1 VDSAASSCTSVQC
14 LRRSNQPEDCSLSAD
29 RLLLRFSRAI
39 MDRTRAGRLCAL
51 AAEAISHVPIG
62 DRRRSI
68 RIPSG
73 VALEAVVL
81 GSVSADATCLASARR
96 WRKSCRP
103 ERSRPDLTAVA
114 LHIGETDCV
123 AEDAVLIGPVS
134 APRFPA
140 NREINREF
148 CRFHPS
154 GVIFASIRL
163 INSMACS
170 EIPYATEQ
178 GILAR

>member
-1 VDSAASSCTSVQC
+1 M
-14 LRRSNQPEDCSLSAD
+14 P
-29 RLLLRFSRAI
+29 
-39 MDRTRAGRLCAL
+39 
-51 AAEAISHVPIG
+51 
-62 DRRRSI
+62 
-68 RIPSG
+68 
-73 VALEAVVL
+73 
-81 GSVSADATCLASARR
+81 ADATSRRQAKMIKNVKFVELKGASHGLTWTAESVGIKIRAYCRGNSADLAETAQQRHGL
-96 WRKSCRP
+96 C
-103 ERSRPDLTAVA
+103 ERQAQPIAF
-114 LHIGETDCV
+114 LHMGETDCV

>member
-1 VDSAASSCTSVQC
+1 
-14 LRRSNQPEDCSLSAD
+14 
-29 RLLLRFSRAI
+29 
-39 MDRTRAGRLCAL
+39 
-51 AAEAISHVPIG
+51 
-62 DRRRSI
+62 
-68 RIPSG
+68 
-73 VALEAVVL
+73 VA
-81 GSVSADATCLASARR
+81 
-96 WRKSCRP
+96 
-103 ERSRPDLTAVA
+103 RSRVKGNDTA
-114 LHIGETDCV
+114 ETDCV

-178 GILAR
+178 GIFAR

>member
-1 VDSAASSCTSVQC
+1 VLIEPWD
-14 LRRSNQPEDCSLSAD
+14 D
-29 RLLLRFSRAI
+29 
-39 MDRTRAGRLCAL
+39 
-51 AAEAISHVPIG
+51 IS
-62 DRRRSI
+62 
-68 RIPSG
+68 
-73 VALEAVVL
+73 
-81 GSVSADATCLASARR
+81 
-96 WRKSCRP
+96 
-103 ERSRPDLTAVA
+103 
-114 LHIGETDCV
+114 ETDCM

>member
-1 VDSAASSCTSVQC
+1 MGAPVRRLHGEINDLARGASAASPC
-14 LRRSNQPEDCSLSAD
+14 LVWMRSDPGSKPGTKSGRSGRHERRSGDVRIGVVAWQDGVRPYNAPRSVRGLRACGTCS
-29 RLLLRFSRAI
+29 
-39 MDRTRAGRLCAL
+39 
-51 AAEAISHVPIG
+51 ESH
-62 DRRRSI
+62 
-68 RIPSG
+68 
-73 VALEAVVL
+73 
-81 GSVSADATCLASARR
+81 
-96 WRKSCRP
+96 
-103 ERSRPDLTAVA
+103 
-114 LHIGETDCV
+114 CV